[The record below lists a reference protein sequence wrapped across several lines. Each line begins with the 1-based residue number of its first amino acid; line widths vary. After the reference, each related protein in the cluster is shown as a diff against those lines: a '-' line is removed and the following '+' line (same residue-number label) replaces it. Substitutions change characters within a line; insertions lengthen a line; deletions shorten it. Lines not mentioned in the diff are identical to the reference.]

1 MQNLPPFPTLQQP
14 PGTRSSHTDPRY
26 PVSGFPQKLTFRM
39 GHRCLTP
46 DPIQM
51 GLVSIPPLG
60 RGAEGE
66 GVKLWEAASL
76 KELEE
81 QRPQAPFCPR
91 LPPLDLGSRFSAVLP
106 SFPGGRQ
113 HRSKTQSKGRDVVGD
128 QLPSVPCAGVSTGC
142 PHPASFSS
150 TQLSGP
156 AAGRDTPASAPSHL
170 SFLLGGA
177 FGRKHQ
183 QGGNEPLRG
192 FQSRAKAGVS
202 QKKEGLGEGDGH
214 GLRDGQRPAFLLSS
228 PAAPAP
234 GLRLGGDLLTRST
247 VPLQGPSPPPAQA
260 PHSSFSHFLPVA
272 CGESQTDPA
281 LMLTSCRTPGHCLT
295 LCASVSSPIMGPWH
309 TPGSFL
315 LPPSHDG
322 SPEPSG
328 PAP

>member
-14 PGTRSSHTDPRY
+14 PGTSSSHTDPRY
-26 PVSGFPQKLTFRM
+26 AVSGFPQKLTFRM

-66 GVKLWEAASL
+66 VVKLWEAASL

-91 LPPLDLGSRFSAVLP
+91 LPPLDLGSRFSGVLP

-156 AAGRDTPASAPSHL
+156 AAGRGTPASAPSHL

-183 QGGNEPLRG
+183 QGGNEPLHG

-202 QKKEGLGEGDGH
+202 QKEGGGRGGRRWAWATRRTEASLPAVLPCSSCPRTQA
-214 GLRDGQRPAFLLSS
+214 GLRSLNTLHR
-228 PAAPAP
+228 
-234 GLRLGGDLLTRST
+234 
-247 VPLQGPSPPPAQA
+247 PSPGPLST
-260 PHSSFSHFLPVA
+260 SSTGSSQFFLTFLT
-272 CGESQTDPA
+272 CGLWRESDRP
-281 LMLTSCRTPGHCLT
+281 
-295 LCASVSSPIMGPWH
+295 SSDAH
-309 TPGSFL
+309 QL
-315 LPPSHDG
+315 
-322 SPEPSG
+322 
-328 PAP
+328 